1 MRLGNCLGYTLAL
14 GCSLF
19 GALVSSAVIA
29 APVTLQCTIRGKSVS
44 GFGRLAAVTV
54 DLETLTV
61 EVETLEKMRGWRWRY
76 RDGQTA
82 ALLVSIPPG
91 VKWQPNLPATTPV
104 SQFVQ
109 VTPQSVAVGWR
120 TSKGEPG
127 LVSSFNRSALNR
139 HPAPCIWRSATD
151 FDLS

>member
-1 MRLGNCLGYTLAL
+1 MIRLAVMLA
-14 GCSLF
+14 
-19 GALVSSAVIA
+19 ALVLAWSAGIA
-29 APVTLQCTIRGKSVS
+29 APVTLQCTIKGKSVS
-44 GFGRLAAVTV
+44 DFGRLAVVTV

-61 EVETLEKMRGWRWRY
+61 EVETLEKLHGWRWRY

-82 ALLVSIPPG
+82 ALLVKIPPG
-91 VKWQPNLPATTPV
+91 VMWQPGLPATTPV

-120 TSKGEPG
+120 TSNGEPG
-127 LVSSFNRSALNR
+127 QVSSFNSSALDR